1 MRWPIDFTAF
11 DQVGWSHLVLKED
24 GDEDMESE
32 DGFDDDVEVMNP
44 VANALDREDL
54 VIDLW

>member
-1 MRWPIDFTAF
+1 MRWPIDIAAF